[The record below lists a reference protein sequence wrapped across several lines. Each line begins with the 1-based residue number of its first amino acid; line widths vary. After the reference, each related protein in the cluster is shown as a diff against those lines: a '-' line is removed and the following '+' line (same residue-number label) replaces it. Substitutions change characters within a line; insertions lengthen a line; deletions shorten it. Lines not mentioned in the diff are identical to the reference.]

1 MKTLGENI
9 KMLRTSRGLTQP
21 QLAKIV
27 GVSSYT
33 TVSKWESNENSPRG
47 RELVSLCNYFNVS
60 SDDLLGITDGLSVQ
74 QHSDYNFFPSTIS
87 AGQTTNVDG
96 VTNAEKISIP
106 DSVMGKYAGN
116 DNIYIT
122 RVNGESM
129 NKTIPHNSL
138 IAVKPI
144 ELSELKD
151 EDIVVYSHDHEY
163 GVKRFL
169 QNENEIWFRPHSTD
183 FRFRDDIY
191 DLDNV
196 DGLEIHG
203 KVVVYIVELD

>member
-9 KMLRTSRGLTQP
+9 KMLRKSRGLTQP

-87 AGQTTNVDG
+87 AGKTTNVDG

-116 DNIYIT
+116 NNIYIT

-151 EDIVVYSHDHEY
+151 EDIVVYSHNHEY

>member
-9 KMLRTSRGLTQP
+9 KMLRASRGLTQP

-47 RELVSLCNYFNVS
+47 KELVALCNYFNVS

-116 DNIYIT
+116 NDIYIT

-183 FRFRDDIY
+183 FRFRDDVYNI
-191 DLDNV
+191 DNV

>member
-1 MKTLGENI
+1 MIIDMDIVQKRSEI
-9 KMLRTSRGLTQP
+9 PKKI
-21 QLAKIV
+21 AKI
-27 GVSSYT
+27 SY
-33 TVSKWESNENSPRG
+33 
-47 RELVSLCNYFNVS
+47 
-60 SDDLLGITDGLSVQ
+60 
-74 QHSDYNFFPSTIS
+74 
-87 AGQTTNVDG
+87 VDK
-96 VTNAEKISIP
+96 EKAIHFL
-106 DSVMGKYAGN
+106 
-116 DNIYIT
+116 
-122 RVNGESM
+122 RLWGESM

-151 EDIVVYSHDHEY
+151 EDIVVYSHNHEY

>member
-1 MKTLGENI
+1 
-9 KMLRTSRGLTQP
+9 
-21 QLAKIV
+21 
-27 GVSSYT
+27 
-33 TVSKWESNENSPRG
+33 
-47 RELVSLCNYFNVS
+47 
-60 SDDLLGITDGLSVQ
+60 
-74 QHSDYNFFPSTIS
+74 S
-87 AGQTTNVDG
+87 AGQTTNIDG

-116 DNIYIT
+116 NNIYIT

-151 EDIVVYSHDHEY
+151 EDIVVYSHNHEY
-163 GVKRFL
+163 GVKSFL

-203 KVVVYIVELD
+203 KVVVY